1 MRAAGFSDRAPEVVI
16 RVVSAGSNNLPA
28 IRWHLRDIAY
38 GKHRMLETD
47 DGEQIADKAAASR
60 LIEDWDLDLDE
71 LTAMAY
77 FPARHQPR
85 KLVHKLLFSMPAGTS
100 PGKLF
105 AAVRGFA
112 REAFGFDHRYALA
125 LHTDEPNPHVHLVL
139 RVENREC
146 IRLNIRKAML
156 HSWRL
161 LFAYHLRAQGVAAEA
176 TRRVGRSAM
185 RRPCKVSGMLRPVR
199 KPDSP
204 RIPQKRAA

>member
-1 MRAAGFSDRAPEVVI
+1 MRAAGFGNLTPEVVI

-28 IRWHLRDIAY
+28 IRWHLKDISY

-47 DGEQIADKAAASR
+47 DGERIADKAAASR
-60 LIEDWDLDLDE
+60 LVEDWDLDLDE
-71 LTAMAY
+71 LTGMVY
-77 FPARHQPR
+77 FPTRHKPR

-100 PGKLF
+100 PDKLL
-105 AAVRGFA
+105 AAVRAFA

-125 LHTDEPNPHVHLVL
+125 LHTDEPHPHVHLVL

-146 IRLNIRKAML
+146 VRLNIRKAIL
-156 HSWRL
+156 HSWRQ
-161 LFAYHLRAQGVAAEA
+161 LFARHLRAQGVAAKA
-176 TRRVGRSAM
+176 TRRAGRSAVS
-185 RRPCKVSGMLRPVR
+185 RPIKIPGMLRPVR